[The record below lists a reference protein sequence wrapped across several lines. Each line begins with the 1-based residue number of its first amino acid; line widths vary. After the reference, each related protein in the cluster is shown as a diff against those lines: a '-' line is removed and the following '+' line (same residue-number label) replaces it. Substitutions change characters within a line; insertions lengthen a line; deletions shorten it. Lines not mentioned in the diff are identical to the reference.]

1 MSEKR
6 PLFCVKA
13 DVWLD
18 GDYWDEICQ
27 YTRAISP
34 AQAITFITARIKKE
48 KNMNVMLKHCDVSV
62 EKEKSIDNSQ
72 EKLLLKKLL
81 PPKKRKRE
89 EQLRLFISYFS
100 SHEAP

>member
-1 MSEKR
+1 MR

-18 GDYWDEICQ
+18 GDYWDEICE

-34 AQAITFITARIKKE
+34 AQAMTFVAARIKKE
-48 KNMNVMLKHCDVSV
+48 KNMNVMLKNCDVSDVSV
-62 EKEKSIDNSQ
+62 EKEKPLDNSH